1 MEETIG
7 TSGACRVFGKSR
19 ATLHRHRNPA
29 PRAEGPRCKPSP
41 HPAELSE
48 EERARVLA
56 VLDSP
61 EFADKSP
68 GQVYTILLDRGVYLC
83 SEASMYR
90 LLRERGQSGER
101 RAQATHPAKKKPEL
115 MADGQDQVWSWDITK
130 LKGPARGIWYLLYVI
145 IDIYS
150 RKVIH
155 WEAWPTENG
164 TLAKEFIEHAIEAN
178 EGITPQAVHAD
189 RGTSM
194 TSNTVAGLYARLG
207 IDQSH
212 SRPHVSNDNP
222 YSEANFKTFSGII
235 GSAVM
240 AADTV
245 IIPASPTGLDLN
257 RIMPTISLLASLEPV
272 HPVEVGVLLTRVRRG
287 TLSARGVRDVLA
299 ETGLPVMDTEIPLAE
314 MYAGSFGTAPVD
326 LGRYDDLIR
335 ELKS

>member
-1 MEETIG
+1 MEEAIG

-48 EERARVLA
+48 EERARILA

-115 MADGQDQVWSWDITK
+115 MADGPDQVWSWDITK

-222 YSEANFKTFSGII
+222 YSEAQLPGSGQ
-235 GSAVM
+235 GSHL
-240 AADTV
+240 
-245 IIPASPTGLDLN
+245 PAPTDPDVN
-257 RIMPTISLLASLEPV
+257 
-272 HPVEVGVLLTRVRRG
+272 
-287 TLSARGVRDVLA
+287 LSAHPARAVQ
-299 ETGLPVMDTEIPLAE
+299 
-314 MYAGSFGTAPVD
+314 SFGQYRSAQCANSRGASSLTSFSHSRALLSLRSSRLYFRRAQRIRWRSMRSQRGITL
-326 LGRYDDLIR
+326 LG
-335 ELKS
+335 

>member
-48 EERARVLA
+48 DERARILA
-56 VLDSP
+56 VLGSP

-90 LLRERGQSGER
+90 LLRERGQSGDR

-115 MADGQDQVWSWDITK
+115 MADGPDQVWSWDITK

-164 TLAKEFIEHAIEAN
+164 TSRKN
-178 EGITPQAVHAD
+178 SSSTP
-189 RGTSM
+189 
-194 TSNTVAGLYARLG
+194 
-207 IDQSH
+207 
-212 SRPHVSNDNP
+212 SRP
-222 YSEANFKTFSGII
+222 TR
-235 GSAVM
+235 GSRPRPSTPT
-240 AADTV
+240 AA
-245 IIPASPTGLDLN
+245 PP
-257 RIMPTISLLASLEPV
+257 
-272 HPVEVGVLLTRVRRG
+272 
-287 TLSARGVRDVLA
+287 
-299 ETGLPVMDTEIPLAE
+299 
-314 MYAGSFGTAPVD
+314 
-326 LGRYDDLIR
+326 
-335 ELKS
+335 

>member
-1 MEETIG
+1 MEEATG

-29 PRAEGPRCKPSP
+29 PRAEGPRRKPSP

-48 EERARVLA
+48 GERARILA

-61 EFADKSP
+61 GFADKSP
-68 GQVYTILLDRGVYLC
+68 GQVYAILLDRGVYLC

-115 MADGQDQVWSWDITK
+115 MADGPDQVWSWDITK

-178 EGITPQAVHAD
+178 GGIAPQAVHAD

-194 TSNTVAGLYARLG
+194 TSNTVAGFYARLG

-222 YSEANFKTFSGII
+222 YSEANLPGSGQ
-235 GSAVM
+235 GSHL
-240 AADTV
+240 
-245 IIPASPTGLDLN
+245 PAPTD
-257 RIMPTISLLASLEPV
+257 PDVS
-272 HPVEVGVLLTRVRRG
+272 
-287 TLSARGVRDVLA
+287 LSAHPARAVQ
-299 ETGLPVMDTEIPLAE
+299 
-314 MYAGSFGTAPVD
+314 SFGQYRSAQCANSRGASFRTSFSHSRA
-326 LGRYDDLIR
+326 LLSLRSSRLYFRRAQRIR
-335 ELKS
+335 